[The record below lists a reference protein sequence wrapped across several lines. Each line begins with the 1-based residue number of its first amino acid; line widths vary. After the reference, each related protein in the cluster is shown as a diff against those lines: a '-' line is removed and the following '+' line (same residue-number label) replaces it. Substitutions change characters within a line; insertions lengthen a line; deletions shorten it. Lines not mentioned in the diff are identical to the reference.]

1 MSRVENESRSSRA
14 ATDQNGGRPESF
26 RILRLYSIEKK
37 DPKKPGPPKKTLQL
51 VLEHLSPDVSS
62 QVREQIESQLR
73 PQQALEIDG
82 VIVAKGSDVGQE
94 DVESLPELKG
104 GDMGEAYQFAHRML
118 WEIYERETAAL
129 DRLTERSTELFKRN
143 LDLTLQLQRA
153 VEDTLELQSA
163 LRAIFEGETIKKEH
177 PTAGQTPEDE
187 GVFNARNVKNW
198 ASGIGGFG
206 DFLRE
211 MSKLTKT
218 IKNFNDSQ
226 AAGTTGP

>member
-51 VLEHLSPDVSS
+51 VLEHLSPDVAS

-82 VIVAKGSDVGQE
+82 VIVAKGSDIGQE

-104 GDMGEAYQFAHRML
+104 GGFF
-118 WEIYERETAAL
+118 WV
-129 DRLTERSTELFKRN
+129 S
-143 LDLTLQLQRA
+143 
-153 VEDTLELQSA
+153 
-163 LRAIFEGETIKKEH
+163 
-177 PTAGQTPEDE
+177 
-187 GVFNARNVKNW
+187 
-198 ASGIGGFG
+198 SG
-206 DFLRE
+206 
-211 MSKLTKT
+211 S
-218 IKNFNDSQ
+218 
-226 AAGTTGP
+226 